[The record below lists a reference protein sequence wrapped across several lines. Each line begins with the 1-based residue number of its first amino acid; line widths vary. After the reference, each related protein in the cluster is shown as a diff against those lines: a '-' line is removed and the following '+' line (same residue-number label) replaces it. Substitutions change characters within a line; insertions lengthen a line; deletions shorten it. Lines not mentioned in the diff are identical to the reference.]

1 MIEATAPSRK
11 NQKFIAQHAD
21 KHSCPTYFN
30 ILSKHD
36 SSVDYYL
43 GDTDIL
49 VGRLHIK
56 AGFSLVYR
64 VYTTEIHTDNKIFNQ
79 LKLKHC
85 SEGASDRLLYRFL
98 HIPSEE
104 GLNMNMKGRDSIQ
117 ELDFS
122 IDTIFGNKLK
132 NYNVLTE

>member
-56 AGFSLVYR
+56 AGFSLVY
-64 VYTTEIHTDNKIFNQ
+64 TTEIHTDNKIFNP